1 MKKQANSTPDS
12 VVRKIQRFIEETDI
26 HILVFAPPVLAALV
40 IAVWLLIMI
49 PLTNGHIYQ
58 PLNYFVLGVS
68 SLFMTFSGFAQVY
81 KKEMPGNFGKVVKG
95 KIAVASGLILTTFA
109 AIISMIMFA
118 SSLGI
123 LK

>member
-1 MKKQANSTPDS
+1 MKKQANSTSDS
-12 VVRKIQRFIEETDI
+12 VVHKLQRFIEESDI

-40 IAVWLLIMI
+40 IAIWLLIMI

-58 PLNYFVLGVS
+58 PLNYFMLGVS

-95 KIAVASGLILTTFA
+95 KMAVASGLIIMTFT
-109 AIISMIMFA
+109 IFVSIVMFA
-118 SSLGI
+118 SALGI
-123 LK
+123 